1 MNSEYKNNSA
11 EHVEKR
17 IDSLKESGSFLDSIR
32 ALAHR
37 THTKVLVLA
46 TLAGLSGSAACDMP
60 RDEARTEITD
70 NDHNENQNELFE
82 GCDPFSRCLTTGLY
96 DQVTSERVGFS
107 FWYEV
112 PENEEYDNVSFKI
125 LDLDDNVI
133 GEDTLYLA
141 PGTAEFW
148 VTKPGYE
155 GDFEDPRAPE
165 AGGIEVEFPDGT
177 VITIRNK
184 ELLHQDDEPPA
195 EF

>member
-11 EHVEKR
+11 EHLEKHV
-17 IDSLKESGSFLDSIR
+17 DMLNESGSFLDSIR

-46 TLAGLSGSAACDMP
+46 TLAGLAGAPACDMP
-60 RDEARTEITD
+60 LEGDNTEITD
-70 NDHNENQNELFE
+70 DNHKENQNELFE
-82 GCDPFSRCLTTGLY
+82 GCEPFSRCLTTGLY
-96 DQVTSERVGFS
+96 DQETSERVGFS

-112 PENEEYDNVSFKI
+112 PENEEYDNVSFRI
-125 LDLDDNVI
+125 FDLDDNII
-133 GEDTLYLA
+133 GEDNLFLT
-141 PGTAEFW
+141 PGTGEFW

-155 GDFEDPRAPE
+155 GDFEDPLAPE

-177 VITIRNK
+177 IITIRNK

-195 EF
+195 GI

>member
-1 MNSEYKNNSA
+1 MNSEYQNNSA
-11 EHVEKR
+11 EHLEKR
-17 IDSLKESGSFLDSIR
+17 IDTLNESGSFLDSIR

-46 TLAGLSGSAACDMP
+46 TLAGLGGAAACDMP
-60 RDEARTEITD
+60 RDDARTEIID
-70 NDHNENQNELFE
+70 DKHNENQNELFE
-82 GCDPFSRCLTTGLY
+82 GCEPFSRCLTTGLY
-96 DQVTSERVGFS
+96 DDETSERVGFS

-125 LDLDDNVI
+125 LDLDDNII
-133 GEDTLYLA
+133 GEDTLYLT

-177 VITIRNK
+177 TITIRNQ
-184 ELLHQDDEPPA
+184 ELFYQDDEPP